1 VYRPKWI
8 RRGSYA
14 LKIRRKK
21 VEGKTEWDEA
31 DEQNDERWLEEKE
44 KENG

>member
-1 VYRPKWI
+1 LSKATIEKRNKEETM
-8 RRGSYA
+8 
-14 LKIRRKK
+14 
-21 VEGKTEWDEA
+21 EGKTKWDEA